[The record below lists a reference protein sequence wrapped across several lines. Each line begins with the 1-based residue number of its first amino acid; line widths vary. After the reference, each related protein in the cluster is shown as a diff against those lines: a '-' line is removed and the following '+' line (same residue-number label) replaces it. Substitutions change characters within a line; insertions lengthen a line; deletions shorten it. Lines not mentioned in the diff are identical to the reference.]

1 MIIIKIIR
9 IIGLQVNDANVC
21 GLHIQVESTERQ

>member
-1 MIIIKIIR
+1 MIIIK

-21 GLHIQVESTERQ
+21 GLHIQVEGTDRQ

>member
-1 MIIIKIIR
+1 MIIIIK